1 MRAVLVLVMMLVG
14 GGGTI
19 AHAHVGNKDVY
30 ETVTV
35 GGYKLFVIIRTP
47 LVIPGVATIEVRSSG
62 AAIDSITITPLLLT
76 GEASKHPPTPD
87 ALKRSGEDAA
97 FFTGSLWL
105 MGGGSYQVRFAIS
118 GAAGAVTASVPVS
131 AAPLAVLKMQRPL
144 GILLG
149 VLGVILVVGLVGIV
163 AGATRESRLKPGVQP
178 DAARQRRAK
187 IAGVAALVFALV
199 SVGLG
204 GYWWNVEAAEYAGDI
219 YRASDLRTTLTGDK
233 LDLVIGDP
241 DPKAEGGWKP
251 LANKDLLPDHGHL
264 MHLYAI
270 REPEMDAV
278 YHLHPVSVGKAGMS
292 LTLPSMPPGTYKLYA
307 DIVYFSGFPET
318 ETAELTVPAGFR
330 GGALGAE
337 DASAAPLG
345 ISAGELGAVYK
356 LPDGYSMVWQKPA
369 VIRAETP
376 YAFRFTLLDKSGK
389 PAGDMQ
395 PYLGMAGHAAFVK
408 DDGTTFAHTH
418 PDGSAAMA
426 AVMLADASTNAAAGM
441 GGMDMG
447 GEAEA
452 VSPSVEFPYG
462 FPSAGRYRVFV
473 QMKHGGVVETGV
485 FDAEVRSVSP

>member
-1 MRAVLVLVMMLVG
+1 VRAVLVLVMMLVG

-87 ALKRSGEDAA
+87 AMKRSGEDAA

-105 MGGGSYQVRFAIS
+105 MGGGSYQVRFAIT
-118 GAAGAVTASVPVS
+118 GAAGTEMASVPVS
-131 AAPLAVLKMQRPL
+131 AAPLAVLTMQRPL

-149 VLGVILVVGLVGIV
+149 VLGVVLVVGVVGIV

-187 IAGVAALVFALV
+187 LAGVAALVFAV
-199 SVGLG
+199 VAVGLG
-204 GYWWNVEAAEYAGDI
+204 GYWWNVEAAEYSGDI
-219 YRASDLRTTLTGDK
+219 HRNSELRPTLTGDT
-233 LDLVIGDP
+233 LRLLLGDP
-241 DPKAEGGWKP
+241 DQTHPGEWTKVKNA
-251 LANKDLLPDHGHL
+251 DMLPDHGHL

-270 REPEMDAV
+270 RWPEMDAV
-278 YHLHPVSVGKAGMS
+278 FHLHPEPVGAAGLQMQ
-292 LTLPSMPPGTYKLYA
+292 LPTMPAGTYKLYG
-307 DIVYFSGFPET
+307 DVVFLSGFPET
-318 ETAELTVPAGFR
+318 ETAELNLPAGFQ

-337 DASAAPLG
+337 DASASPPG
-345 ISAGELGAVYK
+345 ISAGDLGPVYK
-356 LPDGYSMVWQKPA
+356 LPDGYSMVWEKPSEMD
-369 VIRAETP
+369 AEKA
-376 YAFRFTLLDKSGK
+376 YAFRFTLLDRGGK

-408 DDGTTFAHTH
+408 TDGTTFAHTH

-441 GGMDMG
+441 GEMDMS

-452 VSPSVEFPYG
+452 VTPSVEFPYG
-462 FPSAGRYRVFV
+462 FPSAGRYRVFI

-485 FDAEVRSVSP
+485 FDAEVR